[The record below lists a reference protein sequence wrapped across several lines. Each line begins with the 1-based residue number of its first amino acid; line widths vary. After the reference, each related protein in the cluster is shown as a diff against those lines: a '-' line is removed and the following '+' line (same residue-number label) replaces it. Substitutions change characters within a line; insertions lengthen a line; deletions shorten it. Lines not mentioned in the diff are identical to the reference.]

1 MRVATETQPWPCKE
15 VRRASINSFG
25 IGGSNA
31 HVIIDGF
38 DRPRHDFAPVNGI
51 TIMPEDN
58 AVDHTYLVTVTGA
71 SKQSLDMNIAALHKF
86 FKEHDI
92 GPDALPQVTRAL
104 NNRNQ
109 LPYKF
114 YAIARTMQGLTTAL
128 ENHDATTVSSP
139 AGAKSPGLV
148 FIFTGQGAFW
158 TPMGKR
164 LIETFP
170 LARKTLEQLDEYLRN
185 MQQHESPRWSLIGEI
200 TGNITTLFLQ
210 ILTVSTRQANRPA
223 VAQRAK

>member
-15 VRRASINSFG
+15 VHRASINSFG

-31 HVIIDGF
+31 HVIIDAF
-38 DRPRHDFAPVNGI
+38 DRSRHDFAPVNGV
-51 TIMPEDN
+51 TNMPQDN
-58 AVDHTYLVTVTGA
+58 GVDHPYLITVTGA
-71 SKQSLDMNIAALHKF
+71 SKQSLNMNIAALHKF

-109 LPYKF
+109 LAYKF
-114 YAIARTMQGLTTAL
+114 YAIARTMQDLTTAL
-128 ENHDATTVSSP
+128 EGHDATTVSSP

-164 LIETFP
+164 L
-170 LARKTLEQLDEYLRN
+170 N
-185 MQQHESPRWSLIGEI
+185 
-200 TGNITTLFLQ
+200 
-210 ILTVSTRQANRPA
+210 
-223 VAQRAK
+223 